1 MKHSC
6 PSAFCSSCLAS
17 AFSSF
22 ILPPTSFSL
31 MRIAI
36 LSSEAV
42 PFAKTGGLADVAGAL
57 PKALVAQGVD
67 ARLILPL
74 HQQIDRGL
82 LSAEVIEDVPVEWR
96 GHVSPI
102 RVFQSEAAGAP
113 AYLIDAGLYFDKP
126 SIYGY
131 ANDHERYAFFSRA
144 ALALLK
150 KLNWQPDVIH
160 GNDWPCGF
168 AMSELS
174 ARRRHDEFFRNTKTV
189 FSIHNLAYKGVFDP
203 KDLWWLGFG
212 ESPEKDDFMFKG
224 MASALKAGLI
234 AADALSTVSRRYA
247 EEIQTPD
254 QGEELD
260 WLLRARRDSL
270 IGINNGVDYDLWN
283 PETDPYIAA
292 NYSAADVSGKREC
305 KRDLLRR
312 FALPEDLDRPILAI
326 ISRLV
331 SQKGIDLIEKID
343 GAILQTGSYFIAL
356 GAGEKKYE
364 NFLQRWHDQAPR
376 QVGIYKGYAGEPLA
390 HQIEA
395 GADMFLMPSQYEPG
409 GLNQMYSMRYGTVP
423 IVRATGGLDDTVE
436 SFNAQDGTGT
446 GFKFREYHAGALLD
460 KIREALYFYSKPE
473 IWQRIQ
479 LNGMA
484 QDNSWDAAA
493 KKYIDL
499 YEQLVGVQSKTD
511 AVVS

>member
-1 MKHSC
+1 
-6 PSAFCSSCLAS
+6 
-17 AFSSF
+17 
-22 ILPPTSFSL
+22 

-57 PKALVAQGVD
+57 PKALAQQGVD

-74 HQQIDRGL
+74 HQQIDRSL
-82 LSAEVIEDVPVEWR
+82 LSDSVIEDVSVDWR
-96 GHVSPI
+96 GRVSPV
-102 RVFQSEAAGAP
+102 RVFQSEVAGAP
-113 AYLIDAGLYFDKP
+113 AYLIEAGLYFDKP

-144 ALALLK
+144 ALALLRK
-150 KLNWQPDVIH
+150 IDWQPDVVH

-168 AMSELS
+168 AMIELR
-174 ARRRHDEFFRNTKTV
+174 ARRRHDEFFKNTKTV
-189 FSIHNLAYKGVFDP
+189 FSIHNLRYKGAFDP

-212 ESPEKDDFMFKG
+212 ESPDKDDFMLKG
-224 MASALKAGLI
+224 TASALKAGLI

-292 NYSAADVSGKREC
+292 NFSAEDLTGKREC

-312 FALPEDLDRPILAI
+312 FALQEDLDRPIIAI
-326 ISRLV
+326 ISRLDP
-331 SQKGIDLIEKID
+331 QKGYELIEKID
-343 GAILQTGSYFIAL
+343 GAILQTGSFFIAL
-356 GAGEKKYE
+356 GDGAKEYKD
-364 NFLQRWHDQAPR
+364 FLQSWHDSATR
-376 QVGIYKGYAGEPLA
+376 QVGIYIGYAGEPLA

-395 GADMFLMPSQYEPG
+395 GADMFLMPSQYEPC

-436 SFNAQDGTGT
+436 NFNAQDGTGT
-446 GFKFREYHAGALLD
+446 GFKFREYNAGALLD
-460 KIREALYFYSKPE
+460 KIREALYLYTKPE
-473 IWQRIQ
+473 IWQKIQ
-479 LNGMA
+479 LNVMA

-493 KKYIDL
+493 RKYLDL
-499 YEQLVGVQSKTD
+499 YQHLVGVQSKTN